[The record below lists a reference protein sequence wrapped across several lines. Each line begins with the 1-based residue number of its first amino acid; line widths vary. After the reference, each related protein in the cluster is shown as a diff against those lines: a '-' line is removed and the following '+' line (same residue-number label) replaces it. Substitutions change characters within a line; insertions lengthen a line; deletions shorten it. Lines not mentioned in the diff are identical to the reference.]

1 MSGVALRRAL
11 GHAARMLGVRA
22 ESTVAAPAA
31 AAASGKLSG
40 LSEALPSSDPI
51 MQPYY
56 QQIAEM
62 EVFSAASPRQA
73 SESEREVRRL
83 PRRSAAAACLHPT
96 GCWAFG
102 RTCTL
107 TAGCPLAVQSEL
119 AMLRMHNMSLPR
131 SVYEGH
137 MIKATVLEVRLAGSG
152 CSTRVARCCSDRSL
166 PPAAAGCSRCRHV
179 LAAVA

>member
-31 AAASGKLSG
+31 AAASSKLSG

-83 PRRSAAAACLHPT
+83 PPPLCRRCLPAPYWLLCPWSYLHADGRMPP
-96 GCWAFG
+96 GCA
-102 RTCTL
+102 
-107 TAGCPLAVQSEL
+107 E
-119 AMLRMHNMSLPR
+119 
-131 SVYEGH
+131 
-137 MIKATVLEVRLAGSG
+137 
-152 CSTRVARCCSDRSL
+152 
-166 PPAAAGCSRCRHV
+166 
-179 LAAVA
+179 